1 MEYFKQYGI
10 TKEEIK
16 ELEDVY
22 NEGIIKFLKENK
34 MFVTEKLEYLQE
46 GEYNIYPILRNNI
59 KVFLEIITEMERKIE
74 KMKENNFSKKEIQSV
89 LENERL
95 YDRIK

>member
-46 GEYNIYPILRNNI
+46 EGYNIYPILRDNI
-59 KVFLEIITEMERKIE
+59 KVFLEIITEMERKIK
-74 KMKENNFSKKEIQSV
+74 KMKEKNFAKQEIQTV
-89 LENERL
+89 LENEKL

>member
-74 KMKENNFSKKEIQSV
+74 KMKERNFSKKEIQAV

>member
-1 MEYFKQYGI
+1 MQKGSWKRAGNFRPGR
-10 TKEEIK
+10 
-16 ELEDVY
+16 
-22 NEGIIKFLKENK
+22 
-34 MFVTEKLEYLQE
+34 QE

-74 KMKENNFSKKEIQSV
+74 KMKEKNFSKKEIQAV